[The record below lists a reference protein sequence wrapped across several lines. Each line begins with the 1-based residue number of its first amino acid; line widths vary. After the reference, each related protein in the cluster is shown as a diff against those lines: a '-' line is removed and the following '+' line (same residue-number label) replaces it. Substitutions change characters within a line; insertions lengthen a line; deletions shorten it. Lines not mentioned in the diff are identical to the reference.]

1 MLVEHPED
9 LKEITDRLE
18 AEEAKKRRTWKIIV
32 PLIILAIV
40 PTFIGLFCAVYYGVP
55 AIMNA
60 NRDDENV
67 FKVYEGGE
75 LQETHVWDLTTNS
88 WNISFSGFIQ
98 NTGKQRHKAEVR
110 IHLVYEN
117 ADDNRYFTVITEYVE
132 SQRITSYIYQTFV
145 DKLPSDQY
153 ISLRAL
159 N

>member
-9 LKEITDRLE
+9 WKEITEQIE
-18 AEEAKKRRTWKIIV
+18 AEDAKKRRKWKIIV
-32 PLIILAIV
+32 PLIILAIG
-40 PTFIGLFCAVYYGVP
+40 PAFYGLFCAIYYGVP

-60 NRDDENV
+60 NKDDETV

-75 LQETHVWDLTTNS
+75 LQEAHAWDLTTNS

-98 NTGKQRHKAEVR
+98 NTGKQRHKAEVT
-110 IHLVYEN
+110 IILVYEN

-132 SQRITSYIYQTFV
+132 PQRITSYIYQTFV
-145 DKLPSDQY
+145 EKLPSDQY